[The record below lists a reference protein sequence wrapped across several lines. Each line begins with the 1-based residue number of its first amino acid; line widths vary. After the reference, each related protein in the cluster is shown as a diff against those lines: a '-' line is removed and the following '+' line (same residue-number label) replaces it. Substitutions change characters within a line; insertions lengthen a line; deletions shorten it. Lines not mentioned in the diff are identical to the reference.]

1 MINKK
6 NYILDIKDEK
16 KYLPKA
22 IKEYVTSNEIKI
34 LKEKKP
40 IYLFDRIKKNENN
53 WYLIN
58 TKEYSDIIFNY
69 IVRNNKRFILNN
81 KSLIRDNFYEITL
94 KEKNDLY
101 LLLAILN
108 SSITSYLLETI
119 GRRQGKGLLKIQ
131 KYELDDLSIINPNI
145 LSDNDKKELS
155 VLGKM
160 LSNVLNKNSN
170 EIIEN
175 IDRILIKYSCN
186 IDINEFKRRLIN
198 KEKARV
204 EG

>member
-1 MINKK
+1 M
-6 NYILDIKDEK
+6 
-16 KYLPKA
+16 
-22 IKEYVTSNEIKI
+22 
-34 LKEKKP
+34 
-40 IYLFDRIKKNENN
+40 
-53 WYLIN
+53 
-58 TKEYSDIIFNY
+58 
-69 IVRNNKRFILNN
+69 
-81 KSLIRDNFYEITL
+81 
-94 KEKNDLY
+94 
-101 LLLAILN
+101 AILN